1 MNGEGIVV
9 QRVFVVWTNPLFH
22 ESVRLILRH
31 PNIQFVG
38 ANSDYTVAQK
48 EIYILRPDTIL
59 IEETGIKETSD
70 VMEVLGICPWNVL
83 VVLLSLSENK
93 FNVYHHEQRNL
104 EQDSDLLQLI
114 LGNR

>member
-1 MNGEGIVV
+1 MVV

-38 ANSDYTVAQK
+38 ANSDYAAAQE
-48 EIYILRPDTIL
+48 EIYLLRPDTIL
-59 IEETGIKETSD
+59 IEDTGIKLTSD
-70 VMEVLGICPWNVL
+70 VIEVLGVCPWNVL
-83 VVLLSLSENK
+83 VVLISLSENK

-104 EQDSDLLQLI
+104 EKVSDLLQLI
-114 LGNR
+114 LGGR